1 MTAPQG
7 PQGPPAFTPSG
18 AIPMTAVPTRS
29 ANPSERSSALP
40 RRAAALGG
48 LFAAALAGSAGRA
61 SAADDDL
68 DDLDDLAGYNPRP
81 HAGAAELLSA
91 ADRHLVSRFS
101 YGITPLLAKDVRRA
115 GGAQRWFER
124 QLNPKGIKDNP
135 TDKIARWWPS
145 LRRSPADLWQRQSDG
160 VESGY
165 EVMNDYARWV
175 LMRRMTSKRQLLEV
189 MAEFFENHLHVA
201 AVGDPQFTHRV
212 DYGNTIRK
220 HALGRFDQMLRATTI
235 HPAMLIYLDAGE
247 STKDHPNENLGR
259 ELLELHTV
267 GAGNYTEKDVR
278 DSARILTGYSVD
290 YWETWRAKYNAEDHY
305 RGKVK
310 VKGFKDKNGKI
321 IGKATTSAY
330 LRYLAHHKDT
340 AEHLAYKLC
349 VKFIEDKPAKAL
361 VHHLAKVYLE
371 NDTAIVPVLRA
382 LVASRAF
389 QNARDNKVRDPGEDL
404 VATYRVLGVKMK
416 APGIEEVDGS
426 ALQALVWQ
434 SDAMGI
440 APFSWGPPDG
450 QPIDN
455 ESWSSPARLMASM
468 RFHMGAAAGWADEA
482 THYREPKQ
490 WLPGKHPRF
499 DELVDHLSRQLLH
512 KEASKRLL
520 KACCVAVDVKPYDP
534 IDVEHDLVKWQFPQ
548 LLTTILDSP
557 DHLSR

>member
-1 MTAPQG
+1 MTA
-7 PQGPPAFTPSG
+7 A
-18 AIPMTAVPTRS
+18 PTRS
-29 ANPSERSSALP
+29 VDTSERSAALP
-40 RRAAALGG
+40 RRAATLGALLAAALGG
-48 LFAAALAGSAGRA
+48 TAGRA
-61 SAADDDL
+61 SAADDVDEL
-68 DDLDDLAGYNPRP
+68 DDLDGYAPRK
-81 HAGAAELLSA
+81 AQGAAELLSPG
-91 ADRHLVSRFS
+91 DRHLVSRFS
-101 YGITPLLAKDVRRA
+101 YGITPKLAKDVRRA
-115 GGAQRWFER
+115 GGAQRWFEQ
-124 QLNPKGIKDNP
+124 QLNPKGINDKS
-135 TDKIARWWPS
+135 TDKIVRWWPS
-145 LRRSPADLWQRQSDG
+145 LHSSPADLWQRQSDG
-160 VESGY
+160 IEGGW
-165 EVMNDYARWV
+165 EVMDDYARWV

-189 MAEFFENHLHVA
+189 MTEFFENHLHVA
-201 AVGDPQFTHRV
+201 AVGDPQFVHRV

-220 HALGRFDQMLRATTI
+220 HALGRFDKMLRATTT

-247 STKDHPNENLGR
+247 STKEHPNENLGR

-267 GAGNYTEKDVR
+267 GAGHYSEKDVR

-290 YWETWRAKYNAEDHY
+290 YWKSWRPTYNAEDHY

-349 VKFIEDKPAKAL
+349 VKFIEDKPSKTL
-361 VHHLAKVYLE
+361 VRHLAKVYLD
-371 NDTAIVPVLRA
+371 NDTAIIPVLRA

-389 QNARDNKVRDPGEDL
+389 QQAHDNKVRDPGEDV
-404 VATYRVLGVKMK
+404 VATYRVLGVQIKPP
-416 APGIEEVDGS
+416 AGEEADGS

-434 SDAMGI
+434 SDSIGI
-440 APFSWGPPDG
+440 APYSWAPPDG

-482 THYREPKQ
+482 THYREPEQ
-490 WLPGKHPRF
+490 WLPSKHPRF

-512 KEASKRLL
+512 KESSKRLL
-520 KACCVAVDVKPYDP
+520 KACCIAVDVKPYEP
-534 IDVEHDLVKWQFPQ
+534 IDKDHDLVKWQFPR
-548 LLTTILDSP
+548 LLTTLLDSP

>member
-1 MTAPQG
+1 MTA
-7 PQGPPAFTPSG
+7 A
-18 AIPMTAVPTRS
+18 PTRS
-29 ANPSERSSALP
+29 VDRSEPSRALP
-40 RRAAALGG
+40 RRTATLGALLAAA
-48 LFAAALAGSAGRA
+48 FVGSTGRA
-61 SAADDDL
+61 SATVDTDDL
-68 DDLDDLAGYNPRP
+68 DNLDGFAPRRHQGRDQLLAD
-81 HAGAAELLSA
+81 

-101 YGITPLLAKDVRRA
+101 YGITPKLAKDVRRA

-124 QLNPKGIKDNP
+124 QLSPKGIKDKP
-135 TDKIARWWPS
+135 TDKIAHWWPS
-145 LRRSPADLWQRQSDG
+145 LHRSPADLWQRQSDG
-160 VESGY
+160 IEGGW
-165 EVMNDYARWV
+165 EVMDDYARWV

-189 MAEFFENHLHVA
+189 MTEFFENHLHVA
-201 AVGDPQFTHRV
+201 AVGDPQFVHRV

-220 HALGRFDQMLRATTI
+220 HALGRFDQLLRATTT
-235 HPAMLIYLDAGE
+235 HPAMLIYLGAGE
-247 STKDHPNENLGR
+247 STKEHPNENLGR

-267 GAGNYTEKDVR
+267 GAGHYSEKDVR

-290 YWETWRAKYNAEDHY
+290 YWETWRAKYNADDHY

-349 VKFIEDKPAKAL
+349 VKFIDDKPSKAL
-361 VHHLAKVYLE
+361 VRHLAKVYLE

-382 LVASRAF
+382 LVASPAF
-389 QNARDNKVRDPGEDL
+389 QHAAGNKVRDPGEDL
-404 VATYRVLGVKMK
+404 VATYRVLGVKIK
-416 APGIEEVDGS
+416 PPVGEEADGS

-434 SDAMGI
+434 SDSIGI
-440 APFSWGPPDG
+440 APFSWGPPNG

-468 RFHMGAAAGWADEA
+468 RFHMGASAGWADEA
-482 THYREPKQ
+482 TGYRKPEQ

-499 DELVDHLSRQLLH
+499 DELVDHLCQQLLH
-512 KEASKRLL
+512 KESSKKLL
-520 KACCVAVDVKPYDP
+520 KACCTAVDVKPYDP
-534 IDVEHDLVKWQFPQ
+534 IDKDHDLVKWQFPQ
-548 LLTTILDSP
+548 LLTTLLDSP

>member
-1 MTAPQG
+1 M
-7 PQGPPAFTPSG
+7 
-18 AIPMTAVPTRS
+18 
-29 ANPSERSSALP
+29 
-40 RRAAALGG
+40 
-48 LFAAALAGSAGRA
+48 
-61 SAADDDL
+61 D
-68 DDLDDLAGYNPRP
+68 
-81 HAGAAELLSA
+81 
-91 ADRHLVSRFS
+91 
-101 YGITPLLAKDVRRA
+101 
-115 GGAQRWFER
+115 
-124 QLNPKGIKDNP
+124 
-135 TDKIARWWPS
+135 
-145 LRRSPADLWQRQSDG
+145 
-160 VESGY
+160 
-165 EVMNDYARWV
+165 DYARWV

-189 MAEFFENHLHVA
+189 MTEFFENHLHVA
-201 AVGDPQFTHRV
+201 AVGDPQFAHRV

-290 YWETWRAKYNAEDHY
+290 YWESWRAKYNAEDHY

-349 VKFIEDKPAKAL
+349 VKFIEDKPPKAL
-361 VHHLAKVYLE
+361 VRHLARVYLD

-389 QNARDNKVRDPGEDL
+389 QNAHDNKVRDPGEDL

-416 APGIEEVDGS
+416 APGVEEVDGS

-434 SDAMGI
+434 SRRDRHRAVLVGAAQRPAHRQRVVVLAGPADGVDAVPHGRRGR
-440 APFSWGPPDG
+440 AGPTRPPTTASRSSG
-450 QPIDN
+450 CRASIRGST
-455 ESWSSPARLMASM
+455 SWSTTCAGSCCTRRPARGCSRPAAS
-468 RFHMGAAAGWADEA
+468 RS
-482 THYREPKQ
+482 T
-490 WLPGKHPRF
+490 
-499 DELVDHLSRQLLH
+499 
-512 KEASKRLL
+512 
-520 KACCVAVDVKPYDP
+520 
-534 IDVEHDLVKWQFPQ
+534 
-548 LLTTILDSP
+548 
-557 DHLSR
+557 

>member
-1 MTAPQG
+1 MTA
-7 PQGPPAFTPSG
+7 A
-18 AIPMTAVPTRS
+18 PTRPVDAS
-29 ANPSERSSALP
+29 ARSTGLP
-40 RRAAALGG
+40 RRTATFGG
-48 LFAAALAGSAGRA
+48 LLATALAGTAGAAATA
-61 SAADDDL
+61 SADDDDDLEDL
-68 DDLDDLAGYNPRP
+68 DDLDGYAPRSHP
-81 HAGAAELLSA
+81 AASELLSP

-101 YGITPLLAKDVRRA
+101 YGITPRLARDVRRA
-115 GGAQRWFER
+115 GGAQGWFER
-124 QLNPKGIKDNP
+124 QLNPKAIA
-135 TDKIARWWPS
+135 DKAADKTGRWWPS
-145 LRRSPADLWQRQSDG
+145 LRRSPAELWQRQTDG
-160 VESGY
+160 VEGGY
-165 EVMNDYARWV
+165 EVMDDYARWV
-175 LMRRMTSKRQLLEV
+175 LVRRMTSKRQLLEV
-189 MAEFFENHLHVA
+189 MTEFFENHLHVA
-201 AVGDPQFTHRV
+201 AVGDPQFVHRV

-247 STKDHPNENLGR
+247 STKEHPNENLGR

-267 GAGNYTEKDVR
+267 GAGHYTEKDVR

-290 YWETWRAKYNAEDHY
+290 YWESWRKKYNAEDHY

-340 AEHLAYKLC
+340 AEHLAHKLC
-349 VKFIEDKPAKAL
+349 VKFIEDKPPKAL
-361 VHHLAKVYLE
+361 VRHLARVYLD

-382 LVASRAF
+382 LVASTAF
-389 QNARDNKVRDPGEDL
+389 QRAHDNKVRDPGEDL
-404 VATYRVLGVKMK
+404 VATYRVLGVKIK
-416 APGIEEVDGS
+416 PPVGEETDGS

-434 SDAMGI
+434 ADSMGI
-440 APFSWGPPDG
+440 APFSWAPPNG

-455 ESWSSPARLMASM
+455 ESWSSPARLLASM
-468 RFHMGAAAGWADEA
+468 RFHMGAAAGWADDA
-482 THYREPKQ
+482 THYREPRQ

-520 KACCVAVDVKPYDP
+520 KACCIAVDVKPYDP
-534 IDVEHDLVKWQFPQ
+534 IDEDHDLVEWQFSQ